1 MGKRLFLLLGSFIAF
16 YYLIR
21 VGYDMP
27 NLVHGNPL
35 FIWWPRGIRDWAARI
50 LDISFYFLF
59 TLIPYWALFRWYPVK
74 KAGIGILV
82 ILISL
87 PALFLLRYWI
97 TIEWVGRSGRLRTYF
112 ENTLFY
118 VLIFSVFGAVF
129 YFIRYSRYKEL
140 QQKDL
145 EIQNRQSELSFLRSQ
160 INPHFLFNNLNN
172 IYSLVYQGSEQA
184 LTAIAGLSE
193 LLRYMLYDTTDKVPL
208 QKEMDYIRKYIDLQ
222 KLRFDHPISVTIREE
237 EGGMVRQG
245 AHTAMEGREGIGT
258 GKGVEPLISPLLL
271 IPLVENAFKHGDFS
285 GTEKGLTIRL
295 ANDADKIVFH
305 CSNRKAVAGRQQKDA
320 GGGIGLENVRRRL
333 SLLYPGRH
341 SLLIEEDAVQ
351 FTVSLELIHE

>member
-35 FIWWPRGIRDWAARI
+35 FIWWPGGIRGWGARI
-50 LDISFYFLF
+50 LDIAFYFLF
-59 TLIPYWALFRWYPVK
+59 TLIPYLSLLRWYPVR
-74 KAGIGILV
+74 KAGVGMLV
-82 ILISL
+82 ILVSL

-97 TIEWVGRSGRLRTYF
+97 TIEWVGRGGRLKTYF
-112 ENTLFY
+112 ENTIFY
-118 VLIFSVFGAVF
+118 VLIFSVYGAVF

-193 LLRYMLYDTTDKVPL
+193 LLRYMLYDTMEKVPL
-208 QKEMDYIRKYIDLQ
+208 QKELDYIRKYIELQ
-222 KLRFDHPISVTIREE
+222 KLRFDHPIKVAIQVEHRDMREAAAE
-237 EGGMVRQG
+237 
-245 AHTAMEGREGIGT
+245 
-258 GKGVEPLISPLLL
+258 VEDALIPPLLL
-271 IPLVENAFKHGDFS
+271 IPFVENAFKHGDFS
-285 GTEKGLTIRL
+285 GTEQGLTITVFR
-295 ANDADKIVFH
+295 DVQKIVFH
-305 CSNRKAVAGRQQKDA
+305 CRNRKAAAGKQQRDA

-333 SLLYPGRH
+333 LLLYPGRH
-341 SLLIEEDAVQ
+341 SLRIEEDTFQ
-351 FTVSLELIHE
+351 YTVDLELVHEGGRLNFVET